1 MAQLESAEFLVM
13 KPGRRSYAQSLS
25 SKCKKLGR
33 VNQHREAFAGVPAG
47 IGSGSKRK
55 ATSIDPL
62 VPMSASAY
70 VHVGAPHGLMAQQGP
85 GMNVERN
92 VHDLS
97 VCLNLVVKNMIKHLD
112 SIFRCMH
119 VEKQKQNR
127 EQVQIHLGVSYR
139 LCTQTEYPR
148 ACGNKSSTHFCLLS
162 EGRKDCD
169 LHFKLDDVNQQVRE
183 IPPE

>member
-1 MAQLESAEFLVM
+1 
-13 KPGRRSYAQSLS
+13 
-25 SKCKKLGR
+25 
-33 VNQHREAFAGVPAG
+33 
-47 IGSGSKRK
+47 
-55 ATSIDPL
+55 
-62 VPMSASAY
+62 
-70 VHVGAPHGLMAQQGP
+70 
-85 GMNVERN
+85 MNVERN

-112 SIFRCMH
+112 SIFRSMH
-119 VEKQKQNR
+119 VEEQKQNR
-127 EQVQIHLGVSYR
+127 EQVQIHLGMSYR

-162 EGRKDCD
+162 EARKDCD